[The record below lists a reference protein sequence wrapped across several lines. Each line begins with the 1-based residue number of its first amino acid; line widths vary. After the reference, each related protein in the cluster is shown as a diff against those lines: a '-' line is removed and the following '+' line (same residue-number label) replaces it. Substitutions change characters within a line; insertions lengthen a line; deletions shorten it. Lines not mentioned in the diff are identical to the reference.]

1 MRSSLEWKGRDVE
14 ESRNPEGPS
23 YFERLRAVAD
33 LRYDDS
39 VEKAAYQTV
48 MEKIAECEGL
58 VAQYEQTNGFR
69 SQTVRDAV
77 GEWAQAFRSDLA
89 RTRDDFAQAHV
100 VVVQARRIMRQAR
113 DLFVQNVSPE
123 LLTDGEQ
130 VFERIVS
137 TGADVAAVVVPIGG
151 YLAHVAVDTFFDAL
165 KGQRE
170 DEREAYCKQILDQMN
185 EKLLEGS
192 GVIEDVEAGQCCGGG
207 DPLDGTA
214 RRQGVCADAP
224 GSKWGSEGFRRPGLP
239 QESPQRVPVKD
250 LEGVCLLERPVNQS
264 VTPNGL
270 VDGYAPP
277 SATDFSDPRW
287 DKSYRI
293 PSSISDVSRTASMGA
308 FGAGGAKAA
317 QALSARNLLT
327 APTVGGDFRGAATAP
342 TMVGGGVGIP
352 GAAGGKESG
361 KGEKEEYTFSGFPG
375 LFSVPTEEPTAFKP
389 GPAHGPGSAD
399 DGTEFEF
406 RLEDWELP

>member
-1 MRSSLEWKGRDVE
+1 MEASG
-14 ESRNPEGPS
+14 NPDEPTF
-23 YFERLRAVAD
+23 FERLRAVAE

-39 VEKAAYQTV
+39 VEEAAYQTV
-48 MEKIAECEGL
+48 MEKIAACEAL
-58 VAQYEQTNGFR
+58 VAQYEQTNGYQ

-89 RTRDDFAQAHV
+89 RTRDDFAQAYV
-100 VVVQARRIMRQAR
+100 VVTQARRIMCQAR

-130 VFERIVS
+130 VFKKIVS
-137 TGADVAAVVVPIGG
+137 TGTEAAAVVVPIGG
-151 YLAHVAVDTFFDAL
+151 YLAHVAVETFFDML

-170 DEREAYCKQILDQMN
+170 GEREAYCKQILDQMN

-192 GVIEDVEAGQCCGGG
+192 GVIEDVEASQCCGGG
-207 DPLDGTA
+207 DSLDGTA

-293 PSSISDVSRTASMGA
+293 PSSVSDVSRTASMGA

-317 QALSARNLLT
+317 QALSARSLL
-327 APTVGGDFRGAATAP
+327 APGPGPSATQGPAGMLGSGGAGGGAAADKK
-342 TMVGGGVGIP
+342 
-352 GAAGGKESG
+352 KEG
-361 KGEKEEYTFSGFPG
+361 RKEYTFSGFSG
-375 LFSVPTEEPTAFKP
+375 LFFVPAEDADAFTP
-389 GPAHGPGSAD
+389 HPAHGPGAVD
-399 DGTEFEF
+399 DGTEFEHH
-406 RLEDWELP
+406 LEDWELP

>member
-1 MRSSLEWKGRDVE
+1 ME

-39 VEKAAYQTV
+39 VEEAAYQTV
-48 MEKIAECEGL
+48 MEKITACEAL
-58 VAQYEQTNGFR
+58 VTQYEQTNGYR

-100 VVVQARRIMRQAR
+100 VVAQARRIMRQAR

-123 LLTDGEQ
+123 LLTDGERA
-130 VFERIVS
+130 FEKIVS
-137 TGADVAAVVVPIGG
+137 TGTGAAAVVVPIGG
-151 YLAHVAVDTFFDAL
+151 YLAHVAVETFFDML

-170 DEREAYCKQILDQMN
+170 GEREAYCKQILDQMN
-185 EKLLEGS
+185 EKLLQGS
-192 GVIEDVEAGQCCGGG
+192 ETMQDVEAVQCCGGG
-207 DPLDGTA
+207 DPLDGAA

-287 DKSYRI
+287 DRSYRI
-293 PSSISDVSRTASMGA
+293 PSSVSDVSRTASMGA
-308 FGAGGAKAA
+308 FGVGGAKAA
-317 QALSARNLLT
+317 QALSARSLLGAGSGPSSTQGT
-327 APTVGGDFRGAATAP
+327 AGVLGSNGTGGGAAADEK
-342 TMVGGGVGIP
+342 
-352 GAAGGKESG
+352 KEG
-361 KGEKEEYTFSGFPG
+361 RKEYTFSGFPG
-375 LFSVPTEEPTAFKP
+375 LFFVPDEDTAAFTP
-389 GPAHGPGSAD
+389 HPAHGPGAVD
-399 DGTEFEF
+399 DGTELEHH
-406 RLEDWELP
+406 LEDWELP